1 MAYVAEQLAALAD
14 PTRFAVFERLAKSPA
29 AVHEIAREF
38 PVSRPAIS
46 QHLRVLK
53 DARLV
58 LDEAVGNQRIYRLN
72 PSGIEEIRAYFD
84 RFWDDALSS
93 FKTFVEIDHPPKKEK
108 TRDATNRRIPRRSKD
123 NPRKR

>member
-1 MAYVAEQLAALAD
+1 MAYVREQLAALAD
-14 PTRFAVFERLAKSPA
+14 PTRLAVFERVAKRPA
-29 AVHEIAREF
+29 AVHEIALEF

-58 LDEAVGNQRIYRLN
+58 LDEAVGNQRIYRID
-72 PSGIEEIRAYFD
+72 PTGIEEIRSYFE

-93 FKTFVEIDHPPKKEK
+93 FKVFIETNPSTKPKAPH
-108 TRDATNRRIPRRSKD
+108 ATDRRTSRRSKD
-123 NPRKR
+123 DRRKR